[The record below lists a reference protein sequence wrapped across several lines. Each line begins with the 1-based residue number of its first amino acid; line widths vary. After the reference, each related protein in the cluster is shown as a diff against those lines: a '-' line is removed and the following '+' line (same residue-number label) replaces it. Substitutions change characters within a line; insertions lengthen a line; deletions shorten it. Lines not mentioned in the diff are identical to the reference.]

1 MGEYSGFDPYLPRSQ
16 RGVLPLHQGSHTK
29 IIPQVKALSI
39 PRRGAKPRRWQLPTL
54 QMSIQMRRKDEV
66 TLPIPSKVPSVFKT
80 VANLIRLSFPISFAN
95 LRKTNGRIFVILS
108 SI

>member
-80 VANLIRLSFPISFAN
+80 VANLIRLSFHISFPFF
-95 LRKTNGRIFVILS
+95 LRTYAKPTVVFL
-108 SI
+108 